1 MVSIRDGQDLEFSE
15 FERISGTSLNMLYRN
30 LASNSFKIAD
40 KRLVAY
46 EKNEPVGYLLLK
58 NMNLGNSSIGLLMW
72 GAVMP
77 EFRGKH
83 IGSELVENALAYFK
97 ANGIRE
103 VYSATTKDN
112 IPSIKMFKRNNFEI
126 ISFNEILSKHGLT
139 AIKLYINAFLFPNK
153 FILRKLI

>member
-1 MVSIRDGQDLEFSE
+1 MVSIRDGQDLGFSE
-15 FERISGTSLNMLYRN
+15 FKRISGTSLNMLYRN

-46 EKNEPVGYLLLK
+46 AKNEPVGYLLLK
-58 NMNLGNSSIGLLMW
+58 NMDLGDSSIGLLMW

-83 IGSELVENALAYFK
+83 IGSELVETALTYFK

-112 IPSIKMFKRNNFEI
+112 IPSIKMLKRNNFKI
-126 ISFNEILSKHGLT
+126 ISFNEILEKHGLA